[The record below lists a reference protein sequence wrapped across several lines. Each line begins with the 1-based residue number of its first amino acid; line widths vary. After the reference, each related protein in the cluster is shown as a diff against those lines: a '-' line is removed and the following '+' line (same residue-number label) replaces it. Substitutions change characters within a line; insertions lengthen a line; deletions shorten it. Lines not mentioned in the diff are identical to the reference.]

1 MMGPWWCRLRGHQ
14 IERDR
19 DRIGPHR
26 KDDDLPHLRTAVGRK
41 PATARLATSWR
52 RLTRLAS
59 SGPRVQPTSRG
70 EEGMTTRPSA
80 RSSAAA
86 ASATAA
92 SAAVATPAA
101 VAATAPAV
109 ATSPAVGAIPAVG
122 DPGRKD
128 A

>member
-1 MMGPWWCRLRGHQ
+1 MIDRHDGAMVVPLRGHQ

-19 DRIGPHR
+19 DRTGPTE
-26 KDDDLPHLRTAVGRK
+26 KTTTCLTCGRRWDASP

-52 RLTRLAS
+52 QLTRLAS

-109 ATSPAVGAIPAVG
+109 AAIPAVG

>member
-1 MMGPWWCRLRGHQ
+1 M
-14 IERDR
+14 IDR
-19 DRIGPHR
+19 HDGAMVVPPTGTPDRARQRPDRPHR

-92 SAAVATPAA
+92 SAAVAIP
-101 VAATAPAV
+101 AATAPAV
-109 ATSPAVGAIPAVG
+109 AAIPAVG
-122 DPGRKD
+122 D
-128 A
+128 